1 MSDLNKKGVKSKTFT
16 LELDTGQTKK
26 VPIKN
31 SRGRTIG
38 QRDEP
43 ITISVPKMSTISS
56 YDVAEDGTVSNV
68 NSKVRQVVTKE
79 QFDKLKSNNKL
90 SDFATTE
97 QVGRGRS
104 RTVYYAT
111 LATRDGK
118 TGKYSP
124 TAAIVEVLPENTAK
138 LFKQDIAK
146 ENVGDVSS
154 FSTVSNATQ
163 QKISQLE
170 GLKPGDPKDKTGLSP
185 SNAGANADTAPQQNA
200 LPQFEVIGL
209 PIRRKYPDLR
219 YPKERH
225 ETQDYIQFKML
236 EYKGLNFER
245 GTLGGLTEPLSE
257 SREFGTIEG
266 SVTLPMQ
273 SKISDI
279 NTVNWGESD
288 INPLQAVGLGLLNS
302 NDALKN
308 LETLKENVTN
318 NTAGVLSN
326 TVSAAKILAFQEA
339 LQVKGLLARTT
350 GAIFNPNTEL
360 LFRGPQLRPFGF
372 SFFLAARNQ
381 PEANEIKQIIRFF
394 KQGMSIKESTDNL
407 FLKTPNVFNIRYVFG
422 RNGQDHPGLNKIK
435 TCALKS
441 CSVDYNPDNTFMT
454 FEDGTMTAYRITMQ
468 FQELLPITESD
479 YLDADEEAARIN
491 QGVPIGPLQGSQ
503 DFSDQGGIG
512 F

>member
-1 MSDLNKKGVKSKTFT
+1 MADLNRTDIVSKTFS
-16 LELDTGQTKK
+16 LELDTGQTRT
-26 VPIKN
+26 VR
-31 SRGRTIG
+31 RGQGPGRPVTI
-38 QRDEP
+38 P
-43 ITISVPKMSTISS
+43 ITVSVPRMSTVSS
-56 YDVAEDGTVSNV
+56 YTVAEDGTVSNV
-68 NSKVRQVVTKE
+68 NSVVRQVITKE
-79 QFDKLKSNNKL
+79 KFDELKGDDKLSNL
-90 SDFATTE
+90 ATTE
-97 QVGRGRS
+97 QAGRGNS

-111 LATRDGK
+111 LATRDGE
-118 TGKYSP
+118 TNKYAY
-124 TAAIVEVLPENTAK
+124 TKAVDEVFVSARDAS
-138 LFKQDIAK
+138 LFKEDITK
-146 ENVGDVSS
+146 VNKGETGQ
-154 FSTVSNATQ
+154 FSTVSAATQ
-163 QKISQLE
+163 QVINQKE
-170 GLKPGDPKDKTGLSP
+170 GLKPGDPRNKTGLSP
-185 SNAGANADTAPQQNA
+185 NIPSNADTAPQEISATTRIQ
-200 LPQFEVIGL
+200 GK
-209 PIRRKYPDLR
+209 PIRRQYPNLR

-236 EYKGLNFER
+236 EYKGLKFKR
-245 GTLGGLTEPLSE
+245 GDLGGLTNPLSE
-257 SREFGTIEG
+257 SREFGPIEG

-279 NTVNWGESD
+279 NTVNWGEAD

-302 NDALKN
+302 NDLIGT

-372 SFFLAARNQ
+372 SFFLAARSQ
-381 PEANEIKQIIRFF
+381 TEATEIKQIIRFF

-422 RNGQDHPGLNKIK
+422 RTGQDHPGLNRIK

-441 CSVDYNPDNTFMT
+441 FSVDYNPDNTFMT

-479 YLDADEEAARIN
+479 YLDNDEASARIN